1 MIACLKMF
9 FITYLDHLRISS
21 FIESEAPWVIVMRPR
36 TSELWL
42 SASSKVRGRLVVLVA
57 GEDGV
62 RIELEL
68 LHQPAYELVVLS
80 GVVLGTYIGMLHLIH
95 EQ

>member
-57 GEDGV
+57 G
-62 RIELEL
+62 
-68 LHQPAYELVVLS
+68 
-80 GVVLGTYIGMLHLIH
+80 
-95 EQ
+95 